1 MLSGDRIKGCT
12 RRLLESR
19 MRILNNHG
27 FFGLLLM
34 HMSFSL
40 DENLETAA
48 TDGQRII
55 FSPDFMDELSDA
67 ELDFI
72 MMHEILHI
80 ALQHCLRGTSYDQG
94 IFNIAC
100 DIVVNSNILKENQM
114 NKASI
119 TLKKYGESM
128 HIAPDGKEG
137 FNYTAE
143 QVYHMLSDGKKKTS
157 SGGGGDKTD
166 KSKNASG
173 GNGGAGPNSKKGNA
187 PGNSGFDDHSK
198 WGSLK
203 DEDGSLS
210 DAWVKRVEDAAAAI
224 SVINAAR
231 GRGTMPLCI
240 ERLLKELH
248 SPTVDWRTLLNN
260 FIQTEICDYS
270 FSPPDRRFDGTGF
283 YLPDYNE
290 PEDRLDNIL
299 FMVDTSGSM
308 SDKDIADAYSE
319 IKGAI
324 DQFNGK
330 LRGWLGFFDAKVVK
344 PLPFENADDIISIRP
359 KGGGGTRFDIIF
371 KYVREEMEDIP
382 PASIV
387 ILTDGCAPFP
397 EESDARG
404 IPVLWVINNDR
415 IEVPWGKVAR
425 IK

>member
-1 MLSGDRIKGCT
+1 MLSQDRVKICT

-19 MRILNNHG
+19 MRILNEHG

-40 DENLETAA
+40 DEKSETAA

-55 FSPDFMDELSDA
+55 FSPDFMDELSDS
-67 ELDFI
+67 ELDFV

-80 ALQHCLRGTSYDQG
+80 ALQHCLRGTTYDQQL
-94 IFNIAC
+94 FNIAC
-100 DIVVNSNILKENQM
+100 DIVVNSNIFKENQM
-114 NKASI
+114 NKSAI
-119 TLKKYGESM
+119 TLKKYGEAM

-137 FNYTAE
+137 FEYTAE
-143 QVYHMLSDGKKKTS
+143 EVYNMFRSGKKKTS
-157 SGGGGDKTD
+157 SGCSGEKSD
-166 KSKNASG
+166 KSSPSAKGSQNSQNGTDGKGSG
-173 GNGGAGPNSKKGNA
+173 VAG
-187 PGNSGFDDHSK
+187 GFDDHSK

-210 DAWVKRVEDAAAAI
+210 DIWVKRVSDAAAAI

-231 GRGTMPLCI
+231 GRGTAPLCI
-240 ERLLKELH
+240 DRLLKELRT
-248 SPTVDWRTLLNN
+248 PTVDWRTLLNN

-270 FSPPDRRFDGTGF
+270 FSPPDRRFDGSDF

-290 PEDRLDNIL
+290 TDERLENIL

-308 SDKDIADAYSE
+308 SDKDISDAYSE
-319 IKGAI
+319 IKGAME
-324 DQFNGK
+324 QFNGK
-330 LRGWLGFFDAKVVK
+330 IRGFLGFFDAKVVK
-344 PLPFENADDIISIRP
+344 PLPFESVEDIISIRP

-371 KYVREEMEDIP
+371 KYVNEEMDDNP

-397 EESDARG
+397 EESEASG
-404 IPVLWVINNDR
+404 IPVLWVINNDK